1 MSFAFKRITQ
11 RGFLATAAAAS
22 AAAGAYYVSQQSHV
36 SNEVNLP
43 PLIESRPAPPSR
55 EEMLKKLETTPKFD
69 VLIIGGGAAGAGSA
83 VDAATRGL
91 NVALLERTDFAAG
104 TSSKSTKMAHG
115 GVRYLEKAFW
125 QLSKSQLDLVI
136 EALDER
142 GSMLRTAP
150 HLATVLP
157 IMIPVY
163 KLWQVPYFWVGTKVY
178 DLFAGKQN
186 LRSSYLLFP
195 QAALAAA
202 PQLDGTGLKAGL
214 VYHDGSF
221 NDSRFNA
228 TLAVTA
234 VENGATVLNYVEVTQ
249 LLKED
254 GKVVGAVA
262 RDRETGKEYNV
273 KATSVI
279 NATGPFSDIILDMD
293 KDPQGKPPATPQPPK
308 VVVPSAG
315 VHIILPDYYCPKN
328 LGILDAET
336 SDGRVMFFLPWQGKV
351 LAGTTDVPLEKIP
364 ENPTP
369 TEADIQ
375 DILQEL
381 QHYIKFPV
389 RREDV
394 LSAWSGIRPLVRD
407 PRVKSSSNG
416 TENLV
421 RNHLLFTSETGLTTI
436 SGGKWTTY
444 RQMAEETIDEAVKV
458 HNLTAKPTVT
468 KQLILAGGENFDVT
482 VAPRLSQKYHVDAEL
497 AEHLAAN
504 YGSRAPLILELF
516 QKDQA
521 NQLPVALASKT
532 AEATYENF
540 AYPFTVAELKYS
552 LKYEYTRT
560 PIDFLCRRSRLA
572 FLDSKAALKA
582 VDGVVQVIGDE
593 FNWDDAKR
601 AEEKKKTEEFIK
613 TFN

>member
-1 MSFAFKRITQ
+1 M
-11 RGFLATAAAAS
+11 ATAAAAS

-69 VLIIGGGAAGAGSA
+69 VLIIGGGAAGTGSA

-221 NDSRFNA
+221 NDPDS
-228 TLAVTA
+228 TPLWPSPLSKM
-234 VENGATVLNYVEVTQ
+234 VL
-249 LLKED
+249 
-254 GKVVGAVA
+254 
-262 RDRETGKEYNV
+262 
-273 KATSVI
+273 
-279 NATGPFSDIILDMD
+279 PF
-293 KDPQGKPPATPQPPK
+293 
-308 VVVPSAG
+308 
-315 VHIILPDYYCPKN
+315 
-328 LGILDAET
+328 
-336 SDGRVMFFLPWQGKV
+336 
-351 LAGTTDVPLEKIP
+351 
-364 ENPTP
+364 
-369 TEADIQ
+369 
-375 DILQEL
+375 
-381 QHYIKFPV
+381 
-389 RREDV
+389 
-394 LSAWSGIRPLVRD
+394 
-407 PRVKSSSNG
+407 
-416 TENLV
+416 
-421 RNHLLFTSETGLTTI
+421 
-436 SGGKWTTY
+436 
-444 RQMAEETIDEAVKV
+444 
-458 HNLTAKPTVT
+458 
-468 KQLILAGGENFDVT
+468 
-482 VAPRLSQKYHVDAEL
+482 
-497 AEHLAAN
+497 
-504 YGSRAPLILELF
+504 
-516 QKDQA
+516 
-521 NQLPVALASKT
+521 
-532 AEATYENF
+532 
-540 AYPFTVAELKYS
+540 
-552 LKYEYTRT
+552 
-560 PIDFLCRRSRLA
+560 
-572 FLDSKAALKA
+572 
-582 VDGVVQVIGDE
+582 
-593 FNWDDAKR
+593 
-601 AEEKKKTEEFIK
+601 
-613 TFN
+613 